1 MYILKINTIMFTC
14 SKKTQS
20 VDKSYFILADD
31 KQEKTNSIVNE
42 DLSEHNELTSSWP
55 DTDEQGSVS

>member
-1 MYILKINTIMFTC
+1 VLTKAISF
-14 SKKTQS
+14 
-20 VDKSYFILADD
+20 LADD

-42 DLSEHNELTSSWP
+42 DLSDHNELTSSWP